1 MEQDSALLK
10 LYDKI
15 EQDRETSTEYN
26 KLRRKS
32 IEYRDII
39 EKYLTEE
46 QQQELD
52 ILMTLKND
60 MAYQESKE
68 YFIIGFTLATKLMT
82 EVFYNKEDQ

>member
-10 LYDKI
+10 LYDKKQ
-15 EQDRETSTEYN
+15 QDRETSTEYN